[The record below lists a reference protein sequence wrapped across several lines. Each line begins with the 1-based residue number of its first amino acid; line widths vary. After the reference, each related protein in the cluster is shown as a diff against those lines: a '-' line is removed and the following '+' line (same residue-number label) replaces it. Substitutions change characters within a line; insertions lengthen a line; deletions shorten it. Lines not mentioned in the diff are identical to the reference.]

1 MKPIRVAVLAERLGT
16 SAGGTEVYERCLLNA
31 MHAEAQAAGDM
42 EILPV
47 LAHKSAADFLD
58 RSLLPACRF
67 LYPEGKLGTLLT
79 AGPVIRMLRPEV
91 VHCCFVVPPL
101 LGRLPVIATIH
112 DLGFVFRKE
121 HYPGL
126 LCTRLLAALR
136 HAVDRAERIVCVS
149 ESTRKDLLLATD
161 YPTER
166 AETVYNGLDD
176 RFIVHADGHDVSDTL
191 KHHGIRSPYILYAG
205 KLEPRKNVALLVEAY
220 DRLRHSRRFEGQLV
234 LLGSPKTFMWET
246 TQQRIERSAF
256 RDDIVQTGFV
266 PDDDL
271 PAMYAGAGVLAFL
284 SLYEGFGFPVIEA
297 MASSVPVVC
306 SNQTCL
312 PEIAGNA
319 ALLVDPEDPEM
330 IAQALDTA
338 LHNRLTR
345 QKLVSKGLQRADHF
359 TWKIAA
365 SRMLSLYRDLAGY
378 PAVAANRTG
387 DA

>member
-31 MHAEAQAAGDM
+31 LHSEAQKAGDM
-42 EILPV
+42 EIVPV
-47 LAHKSAADFLD
+47 LAWKRAADFLD
-58 RSLLPACRF
+58 RSLLPSCHF
-67 LYPEGKLGTLLT
+67 LSPEGKLGTLLT
-79 AGPVIRMLRPEV
+79 AGPVMRMLRPDV

-101 LGRLPVIATIH
+101 LGRLPVIATVH

-126 LCTRLLAALR
+126 LCARLSAALR
-136 HAVDRAERIVCVS
+136 HTVNRADKVVCVS

-161 YPTER
+161 YPMER

-176 RFIVHADGHDVSDTL
+176 RFLVHDGGHDVSETL
-191 KHHGIRSPYILYAG
+191 KHHGIRGPYILYAG

-220 DRLRHSRRFEGQLV
+220 DRLRHSRRFDGQLV

-246 TQQRIERSAF
+246 TQQRIDRSVF
-256 RDDIVQTGFV
+256 HDDIVQTGFV

-271 PAMYAGAGVLAFL
+271 PAIYAGAGVMAFL

-312 PEIAGNA
+312 PEIAGDA

-338 LHNRLTR
+338 LHNHPTR

-359 TWKIAA
+359 TWEIAA
-365 SRMLSLYRDLAGY
+365 KRMLSLYRDLAGY
-378 PAVAANRTG
+378 PSIAASRTG